1 MLMYAGSARC
11 INKYFKPTTFIAK
24 RLATGSILGESDAL
38 KMVGI
43 DFFGDIYAE
52 KSGLQ
57 CLVIDKPDKVLDAFE
72 ITLLREILGL
82 HNHDLQNML
91 ETRFKELRHEPIKNY

>member
-11 INKYFKPTTFIAK
+11 VNKSFKGSSFVVK

-38 KMVGI
+38 KCVGI

-52 KSGLQ
+52 CHGLE
-57 CLVIDKPDKVLDAFE
+57 CLVIEKPDLCLDTFE
-72 ITLLREILGL
+72 MKFLKEKLG
-82 HNHDLQNML
+82 
-91 ETRFKELRHEPIKNY
+91 P